1 MRIGYARVS
10 TLDQSPDLQLQAL
23 TAAGCEKVYGE
34 RASGGRIDR
43 PELSRVLNDVLRP
56 GDTLVVWKLDRLAR
70 SLKQLISTAEDL
82 KGRNI
87 GLVSLTEHLDTT
99 TPGGSW
105 SFTSSAQSPN
115 SKRR

>member
-43 PELSRVLNDVLRP
+43 PELSRVSTTFCALATRLSCGSSIALRVP
-56 GDTLVVWKLDRLAR
+56 
-70 SLKQLISTAEDL
+70 
-82 KGRNI
+82 
-87 GLVSLTEHLDTT
+87 
-99 TPGGSW
+99 
-105 SFTSSAQSPN
+105 
-115 SKRR
+115 